1 MINQLAVV
9 LENRKGRIGDCC
21 KGLRDA
27 GINLSSMSIADTTDF
42 GILRLMTNDNDKAF
56 EVLKR
61 SGFMCAMVS
70 LVAMRVP
77 DRPGALAD
85 ILIALDEAGVN
96 IEYLYSFA
104 SDNGSAHIG
113 FKTNDADK
121 AASLLVK
128 LGVEVL

>member
-1 MINQLAVV
+1 MINQLAVF

-21 KGLRDA
+21 KVLRDA

-42 GILRLMTNDNDKAF
+42 GILRLMTNDSDKAF